1 MIMHGLGGST
11 SFCKSLTISM
21 LVNFKRLADGLHLS
35 KADRTA
41 TPIYGR
47 LGASRAAAQKGDKMT
62 RQTFMYIM
70 ATASF
75 AVLGATGCATKNYVK
90 TQTAPIITKTGEVEN
105 QTAENNRQIHN
116 VDESAQAGIKQ
127 AQSSADSANQN
138 AQQASTAANQANS
151 AANDVANRA
160 DSLDSLVK
168 GLDNYK
174 QVGDVSVNF
183 GFDKSALT
191 ADDKQQLDTFA
202 AQLGS
207 AKSYILEVTGG
218 TDSVGPAEYNYDLS
232 NRRADAVVQ
241 YMVTKYNIPAHRF
254 YLIGIGKDNA
264 VADNSTRDGR
274 AKNRRVELQML
285 SNMSAQNDQSPQ
297 NPAAQAAPA
306 PKAPAAGTSTP
317 SDTVE

>member
-1 MIMHGLGGST
+1 
-11 SFCKSLTISM
+11 
-21 LVNFKRLADGLHLS
+21 
-35 KADRTA
+35 
-41 TPIYGR
+41 
-47 LGASRAAAQKGDKMT
+47 
-62 RQTFMYIM
+62 MYIM

-90 TQTAPIITKTGEVEN
+90 TQTAPIVQKTGDLEN

-127 AQSSADSANQN
+127 AQASADTANQN
-138 AQQASTAANQANS
+138 AQQASTAAGQANS
-151 AANDVANRA
+151 AANDVAQRA
-160 DSLDSLVK
+160 DSLDALVK

-183 GFDKSALT
+183 GFDKSVLT
-191 ADDKQQLDTFA
+191 ADDKQQLDSFA

-218 TDSVGPAEYNYDLS
+218 TDSVGPADYNYDLS

-254 YLIGIGKDNA
+254 YLIGIGKDQA
-264 VADNSTRDGR
+264 VADNKTREGR
-274 AKNRRVELQML
+274 AKNRRVELQLL
-285 SNMSAQNDQSPQ
+285 SNMSAENTPPTQGSTQ
-297 NPAAQAAPA
+297 PAPATNAAPTT
-306 PKAPAAGTSTP
+306 GTSKP
-317 SDTVE
+317 VDNVE